1 MEHPFRHLRQQLHPK
16 RWFDIVTGVIFGV
29 ILIFIMLGM
38 VIGTARL
45 FLTVLDL
52 ISEPGVAERYLAMVS
67 DILTLFVLVE
77 LSRSL
82 VEYFTTLRLRLTFI
96 VDAAIVFMLR
106 DLMIKTFEHEFNTA
120 DIYAMSVL
128 LFVLGALR
136 IGSVMVFQREFKM
149 LDALDRERAAQG
161 RPRADRE

>member
-1 MEHPFRHLRQQLHPK
+1 MDHHPFRHLRLHPK
-16 RWFDIVTGVIFGV
+16 RWFDRVTGVIFGV
-29 ILIFIMLGM
+29 ILVFIMLGM
-38 VIGTARL
+38 VIGTTRL

-82 VEYFTTLRLRLTFI
+82 VEYFDTLRLRLTFI

-106 DLMIKTFEHEFNTA
+106 ELMIKTFEHEFGTPE
-120 DIYAMSVL
+120 IYAMSVL
-128 LFVLGALR
+128 LLVLGALR
-136 IGSVMVFQREFKM
+136 IASVMVFQREMVM
-149 LDALDRERAAQG
+149 LKSIERERS
-161 RPRADRE
+161 RATRGSGEEH

>member
-1 MEHPFRHLRQQLHPK
+1 MEHPFRHLRLNPK
-16 RWFDIVTGVIFGV
+16 RWFDTVTGVIFGV

-67 DILTLFVLVE
+67 DLLTLFVLVE

-82 VEYFTTLRLRLTFI
+82 VEYFSTLRLRLTFI

-106 DLMIKTFEHEFNTA
+106 ELMIKTYEHDFQTA
-120 DIYAMSVL
+120 DIYAMSTL

-136 IGSVMVFQREFKM
+136 IASVMVFQREVRMF
-149 LDALDRERAAQG
+149 DALERERSG
-161 RPRADRE
+161 KSRPPAERP

>member
-1 MEHPFRHLRQQLHPK
+1 MEHTFRHLRLNPK
-16 RWFDIVTGVIFGV
+16 RWFDLVTGVIFGV

-45 FLTVLDL
+45 FLSVLEL

-106 DLMIKTFEHEFNTA
+106 ELMIKTFEHEFRA
-120 DIYAMSVL
+120 PDIYAMSAL

-136 IGSVMVFQREFKM
+136 IASVMVFQREVVM
-149 LDALDRERAAQG
+149 QDAIDRERG
-161 RPRADRE
+161 RESRPPAGRT

>member
-1 MEHPFRHLRQQLHPK
+1 MERPFRHLRLNPK
-16 RWFDIVTGVIFGV
+16 AWFDQITGVIFGV

-38 VIGTARL
+38 VIGTTRL
-45 FLTVLDL
+45 FLTVLEL

-82 VEYFTTLRLRLTFI
+82 VEYFDTLRLRLTFI

-106 DLMIKTFEHEFNTA
+106 ELMIKTFEHEFGTA
-120 DIYAMSVL
+120 EIYAMSVL
-128 LFVLGALR
+128 LLVLGALR
-136 IGSVMVFQREFKM
+136 IASVMVFQREMVM
-149 LDALDRERAAQG
+149 LKAIDRERSRSG
-161 RPRADRE
+161 RGSREAP

>member
-1 MEHPFRHLRQQLHPK
+1 MEHPFRHLRLDPK
-16 RWFDIVTGVIFGV
+16 RWFDVVTGVIFGV

-38 VIGTARL
+38 VIGTMRL
-45 FLTVLDL
+45 FLSVLDL

-82 VEYFTTLRLRLTFI
+82 VEYFSTLRLRLTFI

-106 DLMIKTFEHEFNTA
+106 DLMIKTYEHEFATP

-136 IGSVMVFQREFKM
+136 IGSVMVFQREVKM
-149 LDALDRERAAQG
+149 LDALERERAAQG

>member
-1 MEHPFRHLRQQLHPK
+1 MEHHPFRHLRLHPK
-16 RWFDIVTGVIFGV
+16 RWFDRVTGVIFGV

-38 VIGTARL
+38 VIGTTRL
-45 FLTVLDL
+45 FLSVLGL

-82 VEYFTTLRLRLTFI
+82 VEYFDTLRLRLTFI

-106 DLMIKTFEHEFNTA
+106 ELMIKTFEHEFETA
-120 DIYAMSVL
+120 DIYAMSTLV
-128 LFVLGALR
+128 FVLGALR
-136 IGSVMVFQREFKM
+136 IASVMVFQREVLMHK
-149 LDALDRERAAQG
+149 AIERQRSPEDKPPAEG
-161 RPRADRE
+161 S